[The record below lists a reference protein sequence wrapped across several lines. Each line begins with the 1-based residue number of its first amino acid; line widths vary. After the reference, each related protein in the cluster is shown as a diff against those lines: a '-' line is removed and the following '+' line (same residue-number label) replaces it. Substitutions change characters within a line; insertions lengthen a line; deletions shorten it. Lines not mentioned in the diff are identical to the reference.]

1 MALGIGVGVAIII
14 GVLILLV
21 IIGFALYAIGVYNGL
36 VRLKNNIKKS
46 FANIDVLLKQRAAE
60 LPKLLASV
68 KGYMKHEK
76 DLLLG
81 VTKARTAFLNAKT
94 IGQKAAADNQL
105 SGMLKSLFA
114 VAENYPKLRAN
125 ENFLH
130 LQARISGIENE
141 LADRREF
148 YNDSVN
154 TYNIR
159 IQSFPDM
166 IVARMLGYRE
176 SDLFKASAEDKKDVK
191 IEF

>member
-1 MALGIGVGVAIII
+1 MTLGIGIAIII

-21 IIGFALYAIGVYNGL
+21 LIGFVLYVVGVYNGL

-76 DLLLG
+76 SLLTEI
-81 VTKARTAFLNAKT
+81 TKARTSFLNAKT
-94 IGQKAAADNQL
+94 IGQKAAADNFL
-105 SGMLKSLFA
+105 SGALKSLFA

-130 LQARISGIENE
+130 LQARITGIENE

-159 IQSFPDM
+159 VQSFPDV
-166 IVARMLGYRE
+166 IIARMLGYRDAE
-176 SDLFKASAEDKKDVK
+176 LFKATVQDKKDVK